1 MIFDKSIKKGKL
13 PFSCID
19 CIKARKFFDKEGYFT
34 NDILEFTKPN
44 FSKKVRLSEL
54 YDIDNSVNEAPF
66 QSKELGAPFYKY
78 FLPKEWVKEEEKK
91 YKPFTLGQWINLY
104 DIGDI
109 IHFRDKKSGT
119 VFCSMY
125 TGNAC
130 LKDTDI
136 DESSEGIL
144 SLGGD
149 NFTLEHLFEDYEI
162 EFNGKWIPFGI
173 EVEE

>member
-34 NDILEFTKPN
+34 NDILEFTKPS
-44 FSKKVRLSEL
+44 FSKKVKLSEL

-66 QSKELGAPFYKY
+66 QSKELGAPFYEY

-104 DIGDI
+104 DIGEI
-109 IHFRDKKSGT
+109 IRFRNTKSGT
-119 VFCSMY
+119 EYCCMY
-125 TGNAC
+125 VGNTH
-130 LKDTDI
+130 LIGTDI
-136 DESSEGIL
+136 DKSTDGVL
-144 SLGGD
+144 SLGCD
-149 NFTLEHLFEDYEI
+149 NFTLDYLFKNYEI
-162 EFNGKWIPFGI
+162 EFNGEWIPFGI
-173 EVEE
+173 EE

>member
-44 FSKKVRLSEL
+44 FSKSKEVRLSEL

-66 QSKELGAPFYKY
+66 QSKELGAPFYEY

-91 YKPFTLGQWINLY
+91 YRPYTLTEFVNEYSLGDEVIVRKKDGSCGIEHKLFTEYIEGDEDVCFSDFWYALDILFNEYELYTGEGWKPFGV
-104 DIGDI
+104 IG
-109 IHFRDKKSGT
+109 
-119 VFCSMY
+119 
-125 TGNAC
+125 
-130 LKDTDI
+130 
-136 DESSEGIL
+136 
-144 SLGGD
+144 
-149 NFTLEHLFEDYEI
+149 
-162 EFNGKWIPFGI
+162 
-173 EVEE
+173 VEK

>member
-66 QSKELGAPFYKY
+66 QSKELGAPFYEY
-78 FLPKEWVKEEEKK
+78 FLPKEWVKEEEKR

-104 DIGDI
+104 DIGEI
-109 IHFRDKKSGT
+109 IHFRDKKSCT

-125 TGNAC
+125 IGNAC
-130 LKDTDI
+130 LEGTDI
-136 DESSEGIL
+136 DNSSEGTL
-144 SLGGD
+144 CLGVD
-149 NFTLEHLFEDYEI
+149 NFTLDYLFKNYEI
-162 EFNGKWIPFGI
+162 EVNGEWVPFGV